1 MFYIEWFLEIIEE
14 QLPNIYCSLLNLR
27 SFMFYTVRLRDT
39 LAIALEMSWTI
50 KFNYLLFNNAILI
63 FSIL

>member
-39 LAIALEMSWTI
+39 LAIALEMS
-50 KFNYLLFNNAILI
+50 
-63 FSIL
+63 